1 MRFILNLLWFFLGGF
16 LIFVEYVVA
25 GLLLCL
31 TIVGIPW
38 GLACFRLAGLGAWP
52 FGRDVIAAPSGGVL
66 GGGLRLVANILWL
79 LVAGIWICLTH
90 LGLAVSLAVTI
101 IGLPFAFQHFKFA
114 LIALAPFGQ
123 RVVVK
128 P

>member
-1 MRFILNLLWFFLGGF
+1 MRFILNLLWFVLGGF
-16 LIFVEYVVA
+16 LIFIEYVAV

-31 TIVGIPW
+31 TLVGIPW

-52 FGRDVIAAPSGGVL
+52 FGREVVSDPSGGVL
-66 GGGLRLVANILWL
+66 GGGMRLLANVIWL
-79 LVAGIWICLTH
+79 VVAGIWICLTH
-90 LGLAVSLAVTI
+90 LGLAISLAVTI

-114 LIALAPFGQ
+114 LVALAPFGQ
-123 RVVVK
+123 RVVVR